1 MKERV
6 VMCMDLNQQML
17 SDLAAQL
24 GLEDNAQ
31 SAVKAAVDVAND
43 YKNKNEDVLIT
54 EIRELKKIMK
64 NNPAQYQKQI
74 TAIKTLRSVMNP
86 EQQRRLDKMIRL
98 LEE

>member
-1 MKERV
+1 
-6 VMCMDLNQQML
+6 MDLNQQML

>member
-1 MKERV
+1 
-6 VMCMDLNQQML
+6 MCMDLNQQML

>member
-1 MKERV
+1 
-6 VMCMDLNQQML
+6 MCMDLNQQML

-86 EQQRRLDKMIRL
+86 EQQRRLDKRIRR

>member
-1 MKERV
+1 M
-6 VMCMDLNQQML
+6 
-17 SDLAAQL
+17 
-24 GLEDNAQ
+24 EDNAQ